1 MRTLICLS
9 AFVCMLNCSNKR
21 EPNSTST
28 VAAERDVEVTDVTAV
43 TTDENIRPKDRSLA
57 VYSKIDQYTNNLSAI
72 ASDVEFV
79 HLDDEPLLRDFFVHD
94 MQRTDDYIFV
104 MGPGSIH
111 QYNLQGKHIRPIGRS
126 GQGPGEY
133 VNLSAPLLIDE
144 DKKEIS
150 VLDLRTWRMFRYN
163 FDGKFLKTVK
173 MGDYLNGYLRMD
185 STTFIARTHCFNRFL
200 PNVKLLDLKDQDFK
214 TIKSFD
220 SYIYPIEVKGRHS
233 FGPEFNALWRCND
246 DFYTL
251 EYGNDTVFQ
260 VTKDALIPSLVLSGE
275 LALEKDELFKDKV
288 GDKAMIFG
296 PLMKPN
302 SYVFE
307 SNQFL
312 LFRMSSENDR
322 YFVICDKLT
331 GELSRTGKHSK
342 RYSSEFTGERSRDYF
357 IDDIVSSMCVS
368 PLYYSNGYAIG
379 LIPATAIV
387 EDREQIL
394 QYIQSHPTKE
404 GEKLAEIVRNI
415 TEEDNSI
422 ACFIRFK

>member
-43 TTDENIRPKDRSLA
+43 TTDENIRPKDRNLA

-104 MGPGSIH
+104 MGSGSIH
-111 QYNLQGKHIRPIGRS
+111 QYNLQGKYIRPIGRS

-150 VLDLRTWRMFRYN
+150 VLDLYTKRMPRYN
-163 FDGKFLKTVK
+163 FDGKFLKSVR
-173 MGDYLNGYLRMD
+173 MSDDLGGYLRMD
-185 STTFIARTHCFNRFL
+185 STTFIARTFCFDRFL
-200 PNVKLLDLKDQDFK
+200 PNVKSLELKDQNFK

-220 SYIYPIEVKGRHS
+220 SYIYPIEVKGERY
-233 FGPEFNALWRCND
+233 GPEYNALWRCND

-260 VTKDALIPSLVLSGE
+260 VTRDALIPSLILSGE
-275 LALEKDELFKDKV
+275 LALEKDELFKKKVEDKV
-288 GDKAMIFG
+288 YVAG

-307 SNQFL
+307 SNRFL
-312 LFRMSSENDR
+312 LFRMNSGNDC

-379 LIPATAIV
+379 LIPAMAIV

>member
-28 VAAERDVEVTDVTAV
+28 VAAERDVEVADVAAV
-43 TTDENIRPKDRSLA
+43 TTDENIRPKDHNLA

-104 MGPGSIH
+104 MGRGSIH
-111 QYNLQGKHIRPIGRS
+111 QYNLHGKYIRPIGRS

-133 VNLSAPLLIDE
+133 VNPTAPLLIDE

-150 VLDLRTWRMFRYN
+150 VLDLRTKRMFRYN
-163 FDGKFLKTVK
+163 FDGKFLKSVR
-173 MGDYLNGYLRMD
+173 MSDDLGGYLRMD
-185 STTFIARTHCFNRFL
+185 STMFIARTFCVDRFL
-200 PNVKLLDLKDQDFK
+200 PTVKLLELKDQNYQ

-220 SYIYPIEVKGRHS
+220 SYIHPITVKAES
-233 FGPEFNALWRCND
+233 YGPELNALWSCND

-260 VTKDALIPSLVLSGE
+260 VTRDALIPSLVLSGE
-275 LALEKDELFKDKV
+275 LALEKDELFKKEV
-288 GDKAMIFG
+288 GNKAMIAG
-296 PLMKPN
+296 PLLKPN

-307 SNQFL
+307 SNRFL
-312 LFRMSSENDR
+312 LFRMSSVNDR

-394 QYIQSHPTKE
+394 QYIQSHPTEE
-404 GEKLAEIVRNI
+404 GEKLAEIVRNM

>member
-21 EPNSTST
+21 ESNSTSS
-28 VAAERDVEVTDVTAV
+28 VTAEKDV
-43 TTDENIRPKDRSLA
+43 GVIDENIRPKDCNLA
-57 VYSKIDQYTNNLSAI
+57 IYSKIDQYTNNLSAI

-79 HLDDEPLLRDFFVHD
+79 HLDNEPLLRDFFVYD

-104 MGPGSIH
+104 MGPGFIY
-111 QYNLQGKHIRPIGRS
+111 QYNLQGKYIRTIGRS

-133 VNLSAPLLIDE
+133 VTLCAPLLIDE

-150 VLDLRTWRMFRYN
+150 VLDLRTKRMPRYN
-163 FDGKFLKTVK
+163 FDGKFLKTVR
-173 MGDYLNGYLRMD
+173 MSDYLGGYLRMD
-185 STTFIARTHCFNRFL
+185 STTFIARTFCFDRFL
-200 PNVKLLDLKDQDFK
+200 PTVKLLELKDQNFK
-214 TIKSFD
+214 TIKSID
-220 SYIYPIEVKGRHS
+220 SYIHPITEKGERY
-233 FGPEFNALWRCND
+233 GPELNALWRCND

-260 VTKDALIPSLVLSGE
+260 VTREGIRPSLVLSGE
-275 LALEKDELFKDKV
+275 LALEKDELFKNNV
-288 GDKAMIFG
+288 GDKVYVAGVMQ
-296 PLMKPN
+296 KPN

-307 SNQFL
+307 SNRFL

-331 GELSRTGKHSK
+331 GELSRTGKHAK
-342 RYSSEFTGERSRDYF
+342 RYSSEFTGESSRDYF

-379 LIPATAIV
+379 LIPAMAIM

-404 GEKLAEIVRNI
+404 GEKLAEIVRNM